1 MIAYLAA
8 RCNGRSNTSICFRCN
23 LLASVQQIALKA
35 DEVRLSYYFTV
46 VRDGNNVELLRS
58 SRLLSQASCGCF
70 TAVDS
75 VSQQ

>member
-1 MIAYLAA
+1 MVAYLAA
-8 RCNGRSNTSICFRCN
+8 RCNDRSNTSICFQCN

-35 DEVRLSYYFTV
+35 DEVSLSYYFTV